1 MHPPHDGNTYRIA
14 THSRCDAAY
23 YWQGGNNG
31 VNTMTKFLKLLP
43 RRKTRHEAE
52 LEYLNGAVSIYDLEC
67 REREIERGRFAQF

>member
-1 MHPPHDGNTYRIA
+1 MRTEHGGNTYRIT
-14 THSRCDAAY
+14 THSCCDAAY
-23 YWQGGNNG
+23 SRQGGNNG
-31 VNTMTKFLKLLP
+31 VNTMNKFLKLLP